1 MNTFEMNT
9 LKSPKNKSNV
19 TKKVSPLPFRE
30 SMAKSYNKYSERFV
44 KDNTFTGDISQFLYS
59 QIGKHIDQV
68 YSLYR
73 QRIKNYRH
81 IHNPLAVLMSNFKS
95 KERAKKYGGF
105 YISNGILNFSESLL
119 LKKYLQDKKTLKKHH
134 YYNKTHHLIND
145 LNLISNTGNPIL
157 GPIYV
162 GNLWVNVAKKYMRL
176 PVFIIANE
184 KWESSSKKII
194 TLKREYTKAPL
205 VSSLYLTNPV
215 VLEKPYMTIC
225 KIVDVQNYKRKDIS
239 K

>member
-1 MNTFEMNT
+1 MIT
-9 LKSPKNKSNV
+9 LKKVIRKAPKDKSNI
-19 TKKVSPLPFRE
+19 TKRLSPQPFRE
-30 SMAKSYNKYSERFV
+30 SMTKSYGKHSERYV
-44 KDNTFTGDISQFLYS
+44 RDDTFTGDISKFLHS
-59 QIGKHIDQV
+59 QINRPIDCVYSVYCQKIKEYKHI
-68 YSLYR
+68 Y
-73 QRIKNYRH
+73 
-81 IHNPLAVLMSNFKS
+81 NPLAVFMDNIVS

-105 YISNGILNFSESLL
+105 YISNGILNFTESLL
-119 LKKYLQDKKTLKKHH
+119 LQKYLKAKKVLKKHH

-215 VLEKPYMTIC
+215 VLEKPYRTIC